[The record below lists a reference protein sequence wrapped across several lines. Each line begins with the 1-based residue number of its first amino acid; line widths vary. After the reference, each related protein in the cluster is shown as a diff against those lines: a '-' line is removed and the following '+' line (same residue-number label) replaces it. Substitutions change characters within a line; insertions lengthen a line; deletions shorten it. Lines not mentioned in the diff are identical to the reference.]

1 MHTREYCLYGLCYG
15 DKTTPFTKI
24 DMQGYVDN
32 KWRFENNVL
41 LNFCESDFF
50 NIIHRERPE
59 YMNSKF
65 FGFFSWK
72 FRQKT
77 GLTVENVTDC
87 LHKWYIS
94 NIEVINFSPDLGR
107 NIRGFGNFMD
117 WSDKGHI
124 GIKSMVERCCKHVGM
139 VYKNNPDTVVYANLF
154 AARYYVYKDYVET
167 VIKPCLE
174 LLEGE
179 MWEEVNREAGYTAG
193 LEKEELK
200 RLTGLDFYNYV
211 PFILERM
218 MMQYIHN
225 KGIKVVSV

>member
-1 MHTREYCLYGLCYG
+1 MHSDNYSIYGVIYG
-15 DKTTPFTKI
+15 DKKTPFVPWRNDCYDK
-24 DMQGYVDN
+24 
-32 KWRFENNVL
+32 KWRFENNIIVRVPGL
-41 LNFCESDFF
+41 FKNSDRSDCFLG
-50 NIIHRERPE
+50 I
-59 YMNSKF
+59 
-65 FGFFSWK
+65 FSWK
-72 FRQKT
+72 FEQKT
-77 GLTVENVTDC
+77 GKNYAQVFEACNLFHSSDFQ
-87 LHKWYIS
+87 L
-94 NIEVINFSPDLGR
+94 INFSPNLGS

-124 GIKSMVERCCKHVGM
+124 GIKSMVERCCKNVGM
-139 VYKNNPDTVVYANLF
+139 VYENNPKTVVYANLF

-167 VIKPCLE
+167 VIKPCLD

-179 MWEEVNREAGYTAG
+179 MWAEVNREAGYTAG

-225 KGIKVVSV
+225 KDIKVISV

>member
-1 MHTREYCLYGLCYG
+1 MRTKISALYGLCYQ
-15 DKTTPFTKI
+15 DKKTPFCRI
-24 DMQGYVDN
+24 PVDDLYQEK

-41 LNFCESDFF
+41 VH
-50 NIIHRERPE
+50 IHRFQIYE
-59 YMNSKF
+59 SF
-65 FGFFSWK
+65 DSVSTFVGFLSWK
-72 FRQKT
+72 FREKT
-77 GLTVENVTDC
+77 GITEDKVYELCELYFNSDIQ
-87 LHKWYIS
+87 L
-94 NIEVINFSPDLGR
+94 INFSPNLGS

-139 VYKNNPDTVVYANLF
+139 VYENNPKTVVYANLF

-225 KGIKVVSV
+225 KGIKVVNAW

>member
-1 MHTREYCLYGLCYG
+1 MDLRHHRSALYGIIYE
-15 DKTTPFTKI
+15 DKETPFLPVIGEYWNRQK
-24 DMQGYVDN
+24 
-32 KWRFENNVL
+32 KWRFENNIL
-41 LNFCESDFF
+41 LNISLLASLRSTKET
-50 NIIHRERPE
+50 
-59 YMNSKF
+59 F

-72 FRQKT
+72 FNQKT
-77 GLTVENVTDC
+77 GLSAEAAIGLCEQYYD
-87 LHKWYIS
+87 S
-94 NIEVINFSPDLGR
+94 DIELINFSPNLGS

-139 VYKNNPDTVVYANLF
+139 VYENNPDTVVYANLF

-225 KGIKVVSV
+225 KGIKVVSVW